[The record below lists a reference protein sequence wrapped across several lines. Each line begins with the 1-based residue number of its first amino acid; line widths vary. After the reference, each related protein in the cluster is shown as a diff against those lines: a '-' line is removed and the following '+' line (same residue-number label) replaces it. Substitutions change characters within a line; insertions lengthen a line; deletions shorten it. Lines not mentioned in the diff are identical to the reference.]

1 MASEASDEGFLGAL
15 AKALRE
21 TRIDAVIVGNV
32 ASILY
37 GANVLTADV
46 DILLRNTP
54 LNRKKLRALATTMGG
69 AGPMPIS
76 DLASDVQRIYG
87 PDVPIDVIFDRIPG
101 KLSFA
106 SVKSRARPHVF
117 GTEVLTVAALA
128 DVIRSKQAAGRPK
141 DVAVLPILH
150 ATLAARRELGLEP
163 PAVKKSQR

>member
-1 MASEASDEGFLGAL
+1 MASDAGDEGFLGTL

-32 ASILY
+32 ASSLS
-37 GANVLTADV
+37 GAAVLTADV
-46 DILLRNTP
+46 DILVRNTP
-54 LNRKKLRALATTMGG
+54 LNRKKLRALAKAMGG
-69 AGPMPIS
+69 SGPMRIS

-87 PDVPIDVIFDRIPG
+87 SDVPIDVIFDHIPG

-106 SVKSRARPHVF
+106 SVKSRAKPHVF
-117 GTEVLTVAALA
+117 GAEILTVAALA

-141 DVAVLPILH
+141 DLAVLPILL

-163 PAVKKSQR
+163 PEARKK

>member
-1 MASEASDEGFLGAL
+1 MASEPSDEGFLGKL

-21 TRIDAVIVGNV
+21 ARIDAVIVGNV
-32 ASILY
+32 ASMLS

-46 DILLRNTP
+46 DLLVRNTP
-54 LNRKKLRALATTMGG
+54 LNRKKLRALATAMGG
-69 AGPMPIS
+69 SGPMRIN

-106 SVKSRARPHVF
+106 SVKSRAKPHVF
-117 GTEVLTVAALA
+117 GAEILTVAALA

-141 DVAVLPILH
+141 DLAVLPILR

-163 PAVKKSQR
+163 PEAKKK